1 MRDLLEKKKEK
12 GELMFSLNENS
23 LSNSDIEQSEASEE
37 DDEDRKQKNESSDP
51 EDLDY

>member
-12 GELMFSLNENS
+12 GELLFNLNSNS
-23 LSNSDIEQSEASEE
+23 LSNSDIEESEPSEELRKIDPDNGSSEA
-37 DDEDRKQKNESSDP
+37 